1 MTRTVIPSATRNRRH
16 PDGGY
21 PITLTST
28 PRSAVATVILV
39 GAALSPVS
47 AQSARVAPNPPP
59 SVSRP
64 LDRLPIAARVRVDS
78 APDWM
83 APAPGVL
90 WVTTYR
96 PGALHRIDTRTNR
109 VTARVIVG
117 RDPCLGLA
125 VVGGMV
131 WVPACGDG
139 ALAAVDTGTLRVQ
152 RRLSLPL
159 DPQREGF
166 MAATA
171 GSLWVPMRLGAD
183 DSLSRGLAR
192 VDATTGRLVATIRL
206 HSGSTTVAS
215 GFGSVW
221 VAESGVDSVAR
232 VDPRTNTVVA
242 RIKVGGA
249 PKFLAV
255 GFGSLWVQNRADGSI
270 SRVDPRTNREV
281 ARIATG
287 SPTRAGDLAA
297 GGGAVW
303 YSVNGAP
310 VIRIDPITNRVTHA
324 YVGGSGADA
333 IRVGDGA
340 IWVADHEHH
349 WVWRIPV
356 ASFGGTAAGQ
366 DKTPPGH

>member
-1 MTRTVIPSATRNRRH
+1 MSA
-16 PDGGY
+16 
-21 PITLTST
+21 
-28 PRSAVATVILV
+28 
-39 GAALSPVS
+39 GAQAS
-47 AQSARVAPNPPP
+47 RVAPAPPP
-59 SVSRP
+59 NVSHP
-64 LDRLPIAARVRVDS
+64 LERLPVAARIRVDS

-109 VTARVIVG
+109 VTGSVIVG

-125 VVGGMV
+125 LVGDAV
-131 WVPACGDG
+131 WVPACVDG
-139 ALAAVDTGTLRVQ
+139 VLLAVDTGTLRVR

-166 MAATA
+166 MAAA
-171 GSLWVPMRLGAD
+171 EGSLWVPVRLGPN

-192 VDATTGRLVATIRL
+192 VNAATGQVVATIAVR
-206 HSGSTTVAS
+206 SGSTTVA
-215 GFGSVW
+215 GGVGSVW

-232 VDPRTNTVVA
+232 VDPHTNRVVA
-242 RIKVGGA
+242 RVKVGGA

-255 GFGSLWVQNRADGSI
+255 GFGSVWVQNRVDGSI

-281 ARIATG
+281 ARIRTG
-287 SPTRAGDLAA
+287 APTRAGDLAA

-303 YSVNGAP
+303 YSVDGAP
-310 VIRIDPITNRVTHA
+310 VIRIDPTTNRVTHA

-349 WVWRIPV
+349 RVWRIPAGAFGDV
-356 ASFGGTAAGQ
+356 SASQATA
-366 DKTPPGH
+366 PPKR

>member
-1 MTRTVIPSATRNRRH
+1 MTSLTR
-16 PDGGY
+16 
-21 PITLTST
+21 SVV
-28 PRSAVATVILV
+28 AVVMLV
-39 GAALSPVS
+39 GAATSRAP
-47 AQSARVAPNPPP
+47 AQTSRVTPNPPANT
-59 SVSRP
+59 RHP

-83 APAPGVL
+83 APTPGVL

-96 PGALHRIDTRTNR
+96 PGALHRIDTRSNR
-109 VTARVIVG
+109 VTASVIVG
-117 RDPCLGLA
+117 QDPGLGLA
-125 VVGGMV
+125 LVGDMV

-139 ALAAVDTGTLRVQ
+139 MLVAVDAHTLRVR
-152 RRLSLPL
+152 RRLPL
-159 DPQREGF
+159 RLNPQHEGF
-166 MAATA
+166 MAAAA
-171 GSLWVPMRLGAD
+171 GSLWVPVRLGPD

-192 VDATTGRLVATIRL
+192 VDAATGRLVATIAL
-206 HSGSTTVAS
+206 LSGSTTVAS

-232 VDPRTNTVVA
+232 VDPQTNRVVA
-242 RIKVGGA
+242 RVKVGGA

-281 ARIATG
+281 ARIRTG
-287 SPTRAGDLAA
+287 APTRAGDLAA

-303 YSVNGAP
+303 YSVDGAP
-310 VIRIDPITNRVTHA
+310 VIRIDPTTNRVTHA

-340 IWVADHEHH
+340 VWVADHEHH
-349 WVWRIPV
+349 RVWRIPV
-356 ASFGGTAAGQ
+356 AAFGGVPSDQGS
-366 DKTPPGH
+366 PPPKR

>member
-1 MTRTVIPSATRNRRH
+1 VTSIAT
-16 PDGGY
+16 
-21 PITLTST
+21 
-28 PRSAVATVILV
+28 
-39 GAALSPVS
+39 
-47 AQSARVAPNPPP
+47 AQASRVKPAPPP
-59 SVSRP
+59 NVSHP
-64 LDRLPIAARVRVDS
+64 LERLLVAARIRVDS

-83 APAPGVL
+83 APAPGVV

-109 VTARVIVG
+109 VAASVIVG

-125 VVGGMV
+125 VVANSV
-131 WVPACGDG
+131 WVPACIDG
-139 ALAAVDTGTLRVQ
+139 VMVAVDTGTLRV
-152 RRLSLPL
+152 RRRIPL
-159 DPQREGF
+159 ALDAKREGF
-166 MAATA
+166 MAAA
-171 GSLWVPMRLGAD
+171 GGSLWVPVRLSPD

-192 VDATTGRLVATIRL
+192 VDAATGRVVATIAL

-215 GFGSVW
+215 GFESVW

-242 RIKVGGA
+242 RISVGGS

-281 ARIATG
+281 ARIPTG

-303 YSVNGAP
+303 YSVDGAP
-310 VIRIDPITNRVTHA
+310 VIRIDPTANRVTHA

-340 IWVADHEHH
+340 VWVADHEHH
-349 WVWRIPV
+349 RVWRIPV
-356 ASFGGTAAGQ
+356 AAFA
-366 DKTPPGH
+366 PP

>member
-1 MTRTVIPSATRNRRH
+1 MTS
-16 PDGGY
+16 
-21 PITLTST
+21 IT
-28 PRSAVATVILV
+28 RSAIAAVMLV
-39 GAALSPVS
+39 GPVTGAVAAQASHVSP
-47 AQSARVAPNPPP
+47 RPPP
-59 SVSRP
+59 NVSHP

-109 VTARVIVG
+109 VTASVVVG

-125 VVGGMV
+125 LVGDVV
-131 WVPACGDG
+131 WVPACGDDV
-139 ALAAVDTGTLRVQ
+139 LVAVDARTLRVR
-152 RRLSLPL
+152 RRLPLPL
-159 DPQREGF
+159 DTQHEGF
-166 MAATA
+166 MAAAA
-171 GSLWVPMRLGAD
+171 GSVWVPVRLSPD

-192 VDATTGRLVATIRL
+192 VDAATGRLVATIALR
-206 HSGSTTVAS
+206 SGSTTVTS

-221 VAESGVDSVAR
+221 VAESGVDSIAR
-232 VDPRTNTVVA
+232 VDPHTNRVVA
-242 RIKVGGA
+242 RAKVGGA

-255 GFGSLWVQNRADGSI
+255 GFGSLWVQNRTDGSI

-281 ARIATG
+281 ARIPTG

-303 YSVNGAP
+303 YSVDGAP
-310 VIRIDPITNRVTHA
+310 LIRIDPTTNRVTHA

-340 IWVADHEHH
+340 VWVADHEHH
-349 WVWRIPV
+349 RVWRIPV
-356 ASFGGTAAGQ
+356 GAFGDASASQAT
-366 DKTPPGH
+366 TPPTR

>member
-1 MTRTVIPSATRNRRH
+1 MTS
-16 PDGGY
+16 
-21 PITLTST
+21 IT
-28 PRSAVATVILV
+28 RSAVAAVILV
-39 GAALSPVS
+39 GATISSAS
-47 AQSARVAPNPPP
+47 AQTSRVAPDPPP
-59 SVSRP
+59 NTRHP
-64 LDRLPIAARVRVDS
+64 LEQLPIAARIRVDS

-83 APAPGVL
+83 APVPGVL

-96 PGALHRIDTRTNR
+96 PGALHRIDTHTNR
-109 VTARVIVG
+109 LTASVIVG
-117 RDPCLGLA
+117 GDPCLGLA
-125 VVGGMV
+125 LVGDVV

-139 ALAAVDTGTLRVQ
+139 ILVAVDTHTLRVRQ
-152 RRLSLPL
+152 RLPL
-159 DPQREGF
+159 LLDAAHEGF
-166 MAATA
+166 MAAAA
-171 GSLWVPMRLGAD
+171 GSLWVPVRLGTD

-192 VDATTGRLVATIRL
+192 VDAATGRLVATIAVLR
-206 HSGSTTVAS
+206 GSTTVAS

-232 VDPRTNTVVA
+232 VDPRTNRVVA
-242 RIKVGGA
+242 RMKVGGS

-281 ARIATG
+281 ARILTG
-287 SPTRAGDLAA
+287 APTRAGDLAA

-303 YSVNGAP
+303 YSVDGAP
-310 VIRIDPITNRVTHA
+310 VIRIDPTTNRVTHA

-340 IWVADHEHH
+340 VWVADHEHH

-356 ASFGGTAAGQ
+356 AAFGGAAGQ
-366 DKTPPGH
+366 GSTPPKR

>member
-1 MTRTVIPSATRNRRH
+1 M
-16 PDGGY
+16 
-21 PITLTST
+21 ST
-28 PRSAVATVILV
+28 TRSAVAVVLLV
-39 GAALSPVS
+39 GAATSPGA
-47 AQSARVAPNPPP
+47 AQASRVAPNPPANA
-59 SVSRP
+59 SHP
-64 LDRLPIAARVRVDS
+64 LDRLPIAERIRVDS

-83 APAPGVL
+83 APTPGVL

-109 VTARVIVG
+109 VTASVIVG
-117 RDPCLGLA
+117 QDPCLGLA
-125 VVGGMV
+125 LVGDVV
-131 WVPACGDG
+131 WVPACVDG
-139 ALAAVDTGTLRVQ
+139 VLVAVDAHTLRVR
-152 RRLSLPL
+152 RRLPLPL
-159 DPQREGF
+159 NPQHEGF
-166 MAATA
+166 MAAAA
-171 GSLWVPMRLGAD
+171 GSLWVPVRLGPD

-192 VDATTGRLVATIRL
+192 VDATTGRVVATIAL
-206 HSGSTTVAS
+206 HSGTTTVTS

-232 VDPRTNTVVA
+232 VDPGTNRVVA

-303 YSVNGAP
+303 YSVDGAP
-310 VIRIDPITNRVTHA
+310 VIRIDPTTNRVTHA

-340 IWVADHEHH
+340 VWVADHEHH
-349 WVWRIPV
+349 WVWRVPV
-356 ASFGGTAAGQ
+356 AAFDGTAAGQ
-366 DKTPPGH
+366 GSTPPKP

>member
-1 MTRTVIPSATRNRRH
+1 MTS
-16 PDGGY
+16 
-21 PITLTST
+21 IT
-28 PRSAVATVILV
+28 RSAVAAVMLL
-39 GAALSPVS
+39 GAVTGSATAQASRVSP
-47 AQSARVAPNPPP
+47 APPP
-59 SVSRP
+59 NVSHP
-64 LDRLPIAARVRVDS
+64 LDLLPIAARVRVDS

-96 PGALHRIDTRTNR
+96 PGALHRIDTRTSR
-109 VTARVIVG
+109 VTASVVVG

-125 VVGGMV
+125 LAASVV
-131 WVPACGDG
+131 WVPACDDG
-139 ALAAVDTGTLRVQ
+139 VLVAVDARTLRVR
-152 RRLSLPL
+152 RRLPLPL
-159 DPQREGF
+159 DAQHEGF

-171 GSLWVPMRLGAD
+171 GSLWVPVRLSPD

-192 VDATTGRLVATIRL
+192 VDATTGHLVATIAL
-206 HSGSTTVAS
+206 HSGSTTVTS

-232 VDPRTNTVVA
+232 VDPQTNRVVA
-242 RIKVGGA
+242 RVKVGGS
-249 PKFLAV
+249 PKFLSV

-270 SRVDPRTNREV
+270 SRVDPRTNREM
-281 ARIATG
+281 ARIPTG

-303 YSVNGAP
+303 YSVDGAP
-310 VIRIDPITNRVTHA
+310 VIRIDPTTNRVTHA
-324 YVGGSGADA
+324 YVGGGGADA

-340 IWVADHEHH
+340 VWVADHEHH

-356 ASFGGTAAGQ
+356 AAFGAVAAGQ
-366 DKTPPGH
+366 GSK

>member
-1 MTRTVIPSATRNRRH
+1 MVSITRSLVAAVI
-16 PDGGY
+16 
-21 PITLTST
+21 
-28 PRSAVATVILV
+28 VV
-39 GAALSPVS
+39 GAVTSLAA
-47 AQSARVAPNPPP
+47 AQTSRVPPAPPP
-59 SVSRP
+59 TVSHP
-64 LDRLPIAARVRVDS
+64 LDRLPVAARVRVDS
-78 APDWM
+78 EPDWK
-83 APAPGVL
+83 ASAPGVL

-109 VTARVIVG
+109 VTARVIIG

-125 VVGGMV
+125 LVGNAV
-131 WVPACGDG
+131 WVPACGDA
-139 ALAAVDTGTLRVQ
+139 ALVAVDTGTLRVR
-152 RRLSLPL
+152 RRLPLPL
-159 DPQREGF
+159 DPNREGF
-166 MAATA
+166 MAAA
-171 GSLWVPMRLGAD
+171 GGSLWVPVRLAPD

-192 VDATTGRLVATIRL
+192 VDAMTARVVATIELRG
-206 HSGSTTVAS
+206 GSTTVAS

-232 VDPRTNTVVA
+232 VDPGTNKVVA
-242 RIKVGGA
+242 RVKVGGQ
-249 PKFLAV
+249 PKFIAV

-303 YSVNGAP
+303 YSVDGAP
-310 VIRIDPITNRVTHA
+310 VIRIDPSTNRVTHA

-333 IRVGDGA
+333 IRVGQGA

-349 WVWRIPV
+349 RVWRVPV
-356 ASFGGTAAGQ
+356 AAFGDRSSAQ
-366 DKTPPGH
+366 PRVPPKP